1 MRSFEFYIS
10 SSYRFS
16 LASQGSEKRFR
27 TSLRSKKITIA
38 TPLTYEGFISS
49 HLRDHPNEIENFR
62 GNIKRLT
69 QSFDTLEQF
78 VLNCFRYLRNSYR
91 KTLDIFP
98 RTGVS
103 TNEYYARSYDVAATP
118 FCGDSCVRP
127 VSNGLTRVITLRTTE
142 RIVFSFGRVVSR
154 LSRERKKWRKKRS
167 GLTSTKFYHR
177 PFVLGHIA

>member
-27 TSLRSKKITIA
+27 TSLRSKNITIA
-38 TPLTYEGFISS
+38 TLLTYEGFISS

-69 QSFDTLEQF
+69 QRFNTLEQF
-78 VLNCFRYLRNSYR
+78 VLNFFRYLRKNYR

-118 FCGDSCVRP
+118 FCEDSCVRP

-154 LSRERKKWRKKRS
+154 LSRERKKWRKKKS